1 MAVKSPLPLGW
12 AGCRSPPQDTRGG
25 TFWRAAGTLDRS
37 GLSPL
42 GTPFPGLGS
51 GKTREGPPKIHLTTG
66 GGGCC
71 WGRQGRTAH
80 GRAVH
85 HPGGDGSAPRPPAV
99 AARAPR
105 YSPLR
110 EGSGAERWEGPV
122 PRQVPA
128 PRRSCFICTAPR
140 SDWPGRLPSRDR
152 PPQLPKNS
160 PDPPRPPQP
169 RAPLPRGC
177 GTPAPSASPEG
188 RPRGGRGE
196 G

>member
-1 MAVKSPLPLGW
+1 MPQPPTGHPRRDVLGGCGDLGPQRIKPTWDPFPRPRQRKDPRGSPKNPPCNRWGRMLLGS
-12 AGCRSPPQDTRGG
+12 AREDSPRQGCPSSRGCR
-25 TFWRAAGTLDRS
+25 
-37 GLSPL
+37 
-42 GTPFPGLGS
+42 
-51 GKTREGPPKIHLTTG
+51 E
-66 GGGCC
+66 
-71 WGRQGRTAH
+71 
-80 GRAVH
+80 
-85 HPGGDGSAPRPPAV
+85 RPPAV

-128 PRRSCFICTAPR
+128 PRRSCFICAAPR

-152 PPQLPKNS
+152 PPPQLPKNS

-177 GTPAPSASPEG
+177 GSPAPSASPEG
-188 RPRGGRGE
+188 RPRGGRGA